1 MYAVILTGGKQYRV
15 KEGDVLSVEKL
26 NIEPG
31 RKAQFDR
38 VLLIED
44 GDKIQ
49 VGTPVLDNAMVLALV
64 LENFKD
70 EKVLVFKK
78 KRRKQFRRT
87 RGHRQPLTKIRIARI
102 TADRT
107 LLTAADLAEEK
118 LAPVEKP
125 VQKIKPEAAVPAPA
139 PGPKKAPAKA
149 KAPKKEAAKPKA
161 VKKPAPPKTKK
172 ATKE

>member
-1 MYAVILTGGKQYRV
+1 MYAVIQTGGKQYRV

-44 GDKIQ
+44 GDNIQ

-64 LENFKD
+64 LENYKD

-125 VQKIKPEAAVPAPA
+125 VQKVKPEAAPPAP
-139 PGPKKAPAKA
+139 PPEPKKAPAKA

-172 ATKE
+172 TTKE